1 MEQDRTEGL
10 RALIRQGLQAV
21 AYKDTLAHLGDRS
34 SYIGM
39 SDIGQHWE
47 CPRAA
52 LAKKVLPTT
61 NSLERL
67 LTLQRGHWFESG
79 VGQALAS
86 LGLHVLPQL
95 EISWQHQGVPIKAHL
110 DFVLVW
116 GAPVNAIRILEVKS
130 TDKLPASP
138 HDSHL
143 LQLHGQIG
151 LLVKAWNK
159 PVFSLRAEDGTL
171 LHEKMTFP
179 QLCRAQLGLEM
190 PSTAAKT
197 SIEAWLLC
205 LSMKEVKAFGPYGFN
220 QAMLDTALDHAVHLW
235 GDLTAYRAGKLF
247 LSQVDCAQGFYPLC
261 SYCEHN
267 GDCPKFPQG
276 TQMPQWEPA
285 LEKMAALKE
294 QRTALDN
301 EIKEMETVL
310 KLVHR
315 QAGTRDWVDTG
326 NYRFRMSV
334 TAGRTTLDKEA
345 LREELTEIFHAE
357 HLGDIDVDTLLAR
370 CERTGSPFEKLSIS
384 PINWR
389 TGGQHFNSSRERN
402 NIITY

>member
-1 MEQDRTEGL
+1 M
-10 RALIRQGLQAV
+10 V
-21 AYKDTLAHLGDRS
+21 
-34 SYIGM
+34 
-39 SDIGQHWE
+39 
-47 CPRAA
+47 
-52 LAKKVLPTT
+52 PTP

-130 TDKLPASP
+130 TSRLPDTP

-143 LQLHGQIG
+143 LQLHGQLG
-151 LLVKAWNK
+151 LLAQAWDK
-159 PVFSLRAEDGTL
+159 PVFSIRAEDGTL

-179 QLCRAQLGLEM
+179 QLCHARLGLQL
-190 PSTAAKT
+190 PATADKT
-197 SIEAWLLC
+197 SMEAWLLC
-205 LSMKEVKAFGPYGFN
+205 LSMQDVTTFGPYTFN
-220 QAMLDTALDHAVHLW
+220 QAMLDTALDHAVQLW
-235 GDLTAYRAGKLF
+235 GDLKAHRAGNLS
-247 LSQVDCAQGFYPLC
+247 LSQVTCAQGFYPIC
-261 SYCEHN
+261 SYCEYN

-276 TQMPQWEPA
+276 VQMPQWEPA
-285 LEKMAALKE
+285 LEKLAVLKE

-326 NYRFRMSV
+326 KYRFRMSV
-334 TAGRTTLDKEA
+334 AAGRSTLNRDA
-345 LREELTEIFHAE
+345 LHEELTDIFRFE
-357 HLGDIDVDTLLAR
+357 GLGDIDVDALLAR
-370 CERTGSPFEKLSIS
+370 CERTGAPFERLCVS
-384 PINWR
+384 PVN
-389 TGGQHFNSSRERN
+389 
-402 NIITY
+402 

>member
-1 MEQDRTEGL
+1 MEQKDRTEGL

-21 AYKDTLAHLGDRS
+21 AHKDTLALLGDRS
-34 SYIGM
+34 SYVGM

-52 LAKKVLPTT
+52 LARKVMPTT

-86 LGLHVLPQL
+86 QGLHVLPQL

-159 PVFSLRAEDGTL
+159 PVFSLRAEDGTI
-171 LHEKMTFP
+171 LHDKMTFP
-179 QLCRAQLGLEM
+179 QLCRFQLGIQL
-190 PSTAAKT
+190 PATAAEA
-197 SIEAWLLC
+197 SMEAWLLC
-205 LSMKEVKAFGPYGFN
+205 LSMKEVKTFGPYGFN
-220 QAMLDTALDHAVHLW
+220 QAMLDTALDHAAQLW
-235 GDLTAYRAGKLF
+235 GELTDFRAGHITLA
-247 LSQVDCAQGFYPLC
+247 QVDCAQGFYPLC

-267 GDCPKFPQG
+267 GDCPKFPHG
-276 TQMPQWEPA
+276 VQMPQWEPA
-285 LEKMAALKE
+285 LEKLAALKD
-294 QRTALDN
+294 QRTALDA

-334 TAGRTTLDKEA
+334 AAGRTTLDKDA
-345 LREELTEIFHAE
+345 LREKLTEIFHAE
-357 HLGDIDVDTLLAR
+357 HLGHIDVDTLLAR
-370 CERTGSPFEKLSIS
+370 CERVGSPFEKLSIS
-384 PINWR
+384 PIN
-389 TGGQHFNSSRERN
+389 
-402 NIITY
+402 

>member
-1 MEQDRTEGL
+1 MMNTNRTEGL
-10 RALIRQGLQAV
+10 RALIRQGLQVVSQQSTA
-21 AYKDTLAHLGDRS
+21 AHLGDRS
-34 SYIGM
+34 AYVGM

-52 LAKKVLPTT
+52 LARKVLLGA

-95 EISWQHQGVPIKAHL
+95 EINWQHQGVPIKAHL

-151 LLVKAWNK
+151 LLAQAWDK
-159 PVFSLRAEDGTL
+159 PVFSFRAEDGTL

-179 QLCRAQLGLEM
+179 QLCRAQLGLQLPKQAEKLNM
-190 PSTAAKT
+190 
-197 SIEAWLLC
+197 EAWLLC
-205 LSMKEVKAFGPYGFN
+205 LSMKEVKASGPYGFN
-220 QAMLDTALDHAVHLW
+220 QAMLDTALDHAVQLW
-235 GDLTAYRAGKLF
+235 GDLTAHRAGNLS
-247 LSQVDCAQGFYPLC
+247 LSQVTCAQGFYPIC
-261 SYCEHN
+261 SYCEYN

-276 TQMPQWEPA
+276 VQMPQWEPA
-285 LEKMAALKE
+285 LEKLAALKE

-315 QAGTRDWVDTG
+315 QSGTRDWVDTG
-326 NYRFRMSV
+326 KYRFRMSV
-334 TAGRTTLDKEA
+334 AAGRSTLDREA
-345 LREELTEIFHAE
+345 LHEELTDIFRFE
-357 HLGDIDVDTLLAR
+357 GLGDIDVDALLAR
-370 CERTGSPFEKLSIS
+370 CERTGAPSERVWVSPV
-384 PINWR
+384 N
-389 TGGQHFNSSRERN
+389 
-402 NIITY
+402 

>member
-1 MEQDRTEGL
+1 MEVTDRTEGL

-21 AYKDTLAHLGDRS
+21 STQSTAAHLGDRS
-34 SYIGM
+34 TYVGM

-52 LAKKVLPTT
+52 LARKVLPTT

-95 EISWQHQGVPIKAHL
+95 EINWQHQGVPIKAHL
-110 DFVLVW
+110 DFVVVW

-151 LLVKAWNK
+151 LMAKAWRK
-159 PVFSLRAEDGTL
+159 PVFSLRTEDGTL
-171 LHEKMTFP
+171 LHDKMTFP
-179 QLCRAQLGLEM
+179 QLCLAHLGLHL
-190 PSTAAKT
+190 PTTATEA
-197 SIEAWLLC
+197 SMEAWLLC

-220 QAMLDTALDHAVHLW
+220 QAMLDTALDHATQLW
-235 GDLTAYRAGKLF
+235 DELAAFRAGNITLA
-247 LSQVDCAQGFYPLC
+247 QVDCAQGFYPIC
-261 SYCEHN
+261 SYCEYN

-276 TQMPQWEPA
+276 VQMPQWEPA
-285 LEKMAALKE
+285 LEKLAALKE

-315 QAGTRDWVDTG
+315 QSGAQDWVETG
-326 NYRFRMSV
+326 KYRFRMSV
-334 TAGRTTLDKEA
+334 AAGRSTLNRDA
-345 LREELTEIFHAE
+345 LHEELTDIFRFE
-357 HLGDIDVDTLLAR
+357 GVGGIDVDALLAR
-370 CERTGSPFEKLSIS
+370 CERTGAPSERLSIS
-384 PINWR
+384 PIN
-389 TGGQHFNSSRERN
+389 
-402 NIITY
+402 

>member
-1 MEQDRTEGL
+1 MELSDRTEGL

-21 AYKDTLAHLGDRS
+21 SQQSTTAHLGDRS
-34 SYIGM
+34 TYVGM

-52 LAKKVLPTT
+52 LARKVLPTT

-86 LGLHVLPQL
+86 LSLHVLPQL
-95 EISWQHQGVPIKAHL
+95 EINWQHQGVPIKAHL
-110 DFVLVW
+110 DFVVVW

-151 LLVKAWNK
+151 LMAKAWRK
-159 PVFSLRAEDGTL
+159 PVFSLRTEDGTL
-171 LHEKMTFP
+171 LHDKMTFP
-179 QLCRAQLGLEM
+179 QLCLAHLGLHL
-190 PSTAAKT
+190 PTTATEA
-197 SIEAWLLC
+197 SMEAWLLC

-220 QAMLDTALDHAVHLW
+220 QAMFDTALDHATQLW
-235 GDLTAYRAGKLF
+235 DELAAFRAGNITLA
-247 LSQVDCAQGFYPLC
+247 QVDCAQGFYPIC
-261 SYCEHN
+261 SYCEYN

-276 TQMPQWEPA
+276 VQMPQWEPA
-285 LEKMAALKE
+285 LEKLAALKE

-315 QAGTRDWVDTG
+315 QSGAQDWVETG
-326 NYRFRMSV
+326 KYRFRMSV
-334 TAGRTTLDKEA
+334 AAGRSTLNRDA
-345 LREELTEIFHAE
+345 LHEELTDIFRFE
-357 HLGDIDVDTLLAR
+357 GLGDIDVDALLTH
-370 CERTGSPFEKLSIS
+370 CERTGAPFERLSIT
-384 PINWR
+384 PIN
-389 TGGQHFNSSRERN
+389 
-402 NIITY
+402 

>member
-1 MEQDRTEGL
+1 MEHSDRTEGL

-21 AYKDTLAHLGDRS
+21 SQQSTAAHLGDRS
-34 SYIGM
+34 TYIGM

-52 LAKKVLPTT
+52 LARKVMPTP

-95 EISWQHQGVPIKAHL
+95 EINWQHQGVPIKAHL

-130 TDKLPASP
+130 TDKLPDTP

-151 LLVKAWNK
+151 LLTKAWSK

-171 LHEKMTFP
+171 LYEKMTFP
-179 QLCRAQLGLEM
+179 QLCRDHLGRQL
-190 PSTAAKT
+190 PATAAEA
-197 SIEAWLLC
+197 SMEAWLLC

-220 QAMLDTALDHAVHLW
+220 QAMLDTALDHAVQLW
-235 GDLTAYRAGKLF
+235 GDLTAHRAGNLS
-247 LSQVDCAQGFYPLC
+247 LSQVTCAQGFYPLC
-261 SYCEHN
+261 SYCEYN

-276 TQMPQWEPA
+276 VHMPQWEPA
-285 LEKMAALKE
+285 LEKLAALKE

-315 QAGTRDWVDTG
+315 QSGTRDWVDTG

-334 TAGRTTLDKEA
+334 AAGRSTLNREA
-345 LREELTEIFHAE
+345 LHEELTAIFRFE
-357 HLGDIDVDTLLAR
+357 GLGNIDVDALLAR
-370 CERTGSPFEKLSIS
+370 CERVGSPFEKLSIS
-384 PINWR
+384 PIN
-389 TGGQHFNSSRERN
+389 
-402 NIITY
+402 

>member
-1 MEQDRTEGL
+1 MEQMDRTEGL

-21 AYKDTLAHLGDRS
+21 AHNDTLAHLGDRS
-34 SYIGM
+34 RYVGM

-52 LAKKVLPTT
+52 LARKVLPTAD
-61 NSLERL
+61 SLERL
-67 LTLQRGHWFESG
+67 LTLQRGHWFEAG

-95 EISWQHQGVPIKAHL
+95 EIKWQHQGVPIKAHL

-151 LLVKAWNK
+151 LLTKAWNK
-159 PVFSLRAEDGTL
+159 PVFSLRAADGTL
-171 LHEKMTFP
+171 LHDKMTFP
-179 QLCRAQLGLEM
+179 QLCLAHLGLPLPKQAEELNM
-190 PSTAAKT
+190 
-197 SIEAWLLC
+197 EAWLLC

-220 QAMLDTALDHAVHLW
+220 QAMLDTALDHAVQLW
-235 GDLTAYRAGKLF
+235 GDLTAHRAGNLP
-247 LSQVDCAQGFYPLC
+247 LSQVTCAQGFYPIC
-261 SYCEHN
+261 SYCEYN

-276 TQMPQWEPA
+276 VQMPQWEPA
-285 LEKMAALKE
+285 LEKLAALKE

-315 QAGTRDWVDTG
+315 QSGTRDWVDTG

-334 TAGRTTLDKEA
+334 AAGRSTLNREA
-345 LREELTEIFHAE
+345 LHEELTDIFRFE
-357 HLGDIDVDTLLAR
+357 GVGGIDVDALLAR
-370 CERTGSPFEKLSIS
+370 CERVGASSERLSIS
-384 PINWR
+384 PIN
-389 TGGQHFNSSRERN
+389 
-402 NIITY
+402 

>member
-1 MEQDRTEGL
+1 MKQMDRTEGL

-21 AYKDTLAHLGDRS
+21 SQQSTAAHLGDRS
-34 SYIGM
+34 TYVGM

-52 LAKKVLPTT
+52 LARKVLPTT

-95 EISWQHQGVPIKAHL
+95 EINWQHQGVPIKAHL

-151 LLVKAWNK
+151 LLAQAWDK
-159 PVFSLRAEDGTL
+159 PVFSIRAEDGTL
-171 LHEKMTFP
+171 LHKKMTFP
-179 QLCRAQLGLEM
+179 QLCLAHLGLQLPKQAEELNM
-190 PSTAAKT
+190 
-197 SIEAWLLC
+197 EAWLLC

-220 QAMLDTALDHAVHLW
+220 QAMLDTALDHAVQLW
-235 GDLTAYRAGKLF
+235 DDLTTYRAGNLS
-247 LSQVDCAQGFYPLC
+247 LSQLTCAQGFYPIC
-261 SYCEHN
+261 SYCEYN

-276 TQMPQWEPA
+276 VQMPQWEPA
-285 LEKMAALKE
+285 LEKLAALKE
-294 QRTALDN
+294 QRTALDK
-301 EIKEMETVL
+301 EIKEMEAVL

-315 QAGTRDWVDTG
+315 QAGTRDWVQAG
-326 NYRFRMSV
+326 KHRFRMSV
-334 TAGRTTLDKEA
+334 AAGRSTLNREA
-345 LREELTEIFHAE
+345 LHEELAAIFRFE
-357 HLGDIDVDTLLAR
+357 GLGDIDVDALLAR
-370 CERTGSPFEKLSIS
+370 CERMGAPFERLTIS
-384 PINWR
+384 PIN
-389 TGGQHFNSSRERN
+389 
-402 NIITY
+402 

>member
-1 MEQDRTEGL
+1 MEQMDRMEGL

-21 AYKDTLAHLGDRS
+21 AHKGTLAHLGDRS

-79 VGQALAS
+79 VGQALES

-95 EISWQHQGVPIKAHL
+95 EINWQHQGVPIKAHL

-130 TDKLPASP
+130 TDKLPGTP

-151 LLVKAWNK
+151 LLAKAWSK
-159 PVFSLRAEDGTL
+159 PVFSLRSEDGTL
-171 LHEKMTFP
+171 LYDKMTFP
-179 QLCRAQLGLEM
+179 QICRAHFGLQL
-190 PSTAAKT
+190 PATAAKA
-197 SIEAWLLC
+197 SMEAWLLC
-205 LSMKEVKAFGPYGFN
+205 LSMKEVKAFGPYSFN
-220 QAMLDTALDHAVHLW
+220 QAMLDTALDHAAQLW
-235 GDLTAYRAGKLF
+235 NELADLRAGHITLA
-247 LSQVDCAQGFYPLC
+247 QVDCAQGFYPLC

-267 GDCPKFPQG
+267 TDCPKFPQG
-276 TQMPQWEPA
+276 VQMPQWEPV
-285 LEKMAALKE
+285 LEKLAALKE

-334 TAGRTTLDKEA
+334 AAGRTTLDKDA
-345 LREELTEIFHAE
+345 LRKELTEIFNEE
-357 HLGDIDVDTLLAR
+357 HLGDVDVDALLAR

-384 PINWR
+384 PIN
-389 TGGQHFNSSRERN
+389 
-402 NIITY
+402 

>member
-1 MEQDRTEGL
+1 MEQMDRTEGL

-21 AYKDTLAHLGDRS
+21 AHNDTLAHLGDRS
-34 SYIGM
+34 RYVGM

-52 LAKKVLPTT
+52 LARKVLPTAD
-61 NSLERL
+61 SLERL
-67 LTLQRGHWFESG
+67 LTLQRGHWFEAG

-86 LGLHVLPQL
+86 LGLNVLPQL
-95 EISWQHQGVPIKAHL
+95 EIKWQHQGVPIKAHL

-151 LLVKAWNK
+151 LLTKAWNK
-159 PVFSLRAEDGTL
+159 PVFSLRAADGTL
-171 LHEKMTFP
+171 LHDKMTFP
-179 QLCRAQLGLEM
+179 QLCRAQLGLQLPKQAEELNM
-190 PSTAAKT
+190 
-197 SIEAWLLC
+197 EAWLLC

-220 QAMLDTALDHAVHLW
+220 QAMLDTALDHAVQLW
-235 GDLTAYRAGKLF
+235 GDLTAHRAGNLS
-247 LSQVDCAQGFYPLC
+247 LSQVTCAQGFYPIC
-261 SYCEHN
+261 SYCEYN

-276 TQMPQWEPA
+276 VHMPQWEPA
-285 LEKMAALKE
+285 LEKLAALKE

-315 QAGTRDWVDTG
+315 QSGTRDWVDTG

-334 TAGRTTLDKEA
+334 AAGRSTLNREA
-345 LREELTEIFHAE
+345 LHEELTAIFRFE
-357 HLGDIDVDTLLAR
+357 GLGNIDVDALLAR
-370 CERTGSPFEKLSIS
+370 CERVGSPFEKLSIS
-384 PINWR
+384 PIN
-389 TGGQHFNSSRERN
+389 
-402 NIITY
+402 

>member
-1 MEQDRTEGL
+1 MEQRNRTEGL

-21 AYKDTLAHLGDRS
+21 SQQNTAAHLGDRS
-34 SYIGM
+34 TYVGM

-52 LAKKVLPTT
+52 LARKVLPAAD
-61 NSLERL
+61 SLERL

-95 EISWQHQGVPIKAHL
+95 EITWQHQGVPIKAHL

-130 TDKLPASP
+130 TDKLPDTP

-151 LLVKAWNK
+151 LLAMAWDK
-159 PVFSLRAEDGTL
+159 PAFSLRAADGTL

-179 QLCRAQLGLEM
+179 QLCHAQLGLLL
-190 PSTAAKT
+190 PPHADST
-197 SIEAWLLC
+197 SMEAWLLC
-205 LSMKEVKAFGPYGFN
+205 LSMKEVKTFGPYGFN
-220 QAMLDTALDHAVHLW
+220 QAMLDTALDHASQLW
-235 GDLTAYRAGKLF
+235 GELTAYRAGNLS

-261 SYCEHN
+261 SYCEYN

-276 TQMPQWEPA
+276 VQMPQWEPA
-285 LEKMAALKE
+285 LDKLAVLKK
-294 QRTALDN
+294 QRTTLDA

-315 QAGTRDWVDTG
+315 QAGTRDGVNTA

-334 TAGRTTLDKEA
+334 AAGRTTLDKNA
-345 LREELTEIFHAE
+345 LREELSEIFCFE
-357 HLGDIDVDTLLAR
+357 HLDDIDVDALLAR
-370 CERTGSPFEKLSIS
+370 CERTGEPFEKLSVS
-384 PINWR
+384 PIN
-389 TGGQHFNSSRERN
+389 
-402 NIITY
+402 

>member
-1 MEQDRTEGL
+1 MINTDRTEGL
-10 RALIRQGLQAV
+10 RALIRQGLEAV
-21 AYKDTLAHLGDRS
+21 SQKSTAAHLGDRS
-34 SYIGM
+34 TYVGM

-52 LAKKVLPTT
+52 LARKVVPTP

-130 TDKLPASP
+130 TDKLPGTP

-151 LLVKAWNK
+151 LLTKAWSK

-171 LHEKMTFP
+171 LHDKMTFP
-179 QLCRAQLGLEM
+179 QLCHTRLGLQL
-190 PSTAAKT
+190 PTTADKT
-197 SIEAWLLC
+197 SMEAWLLC
-205 LSMKEVKAFGPYGFN
+205 LSMKDVTTFGPYTFN
-220 QAMLDTALDHAVHLW
+220 QAMLDTALDHATQLW
-235 GDLTAYRAGKLF
+235 GDLTAHRAGN
-247 LSQVDCAQGFYPLC
+247 LSLSEVTCAQGFYPIC
-261 SYCEHN
+261 SYCEYN

-276 TQMPQWEPA
+276 VQMPQWEPA
-285 LEKMAALKE
+285 LEKLAALKE
-294 QRTALDN
+294 QRTALDK
-301 EIKEMETVL
+301 EIKEMEAVL

-315 QAGTRDWVDTG
+315 QAGTRDWVQAG
-326 NYRFRMSV
+326 KHRFRMSV
-334 TAGRTTLDKEA
+334 AAGRSTLNREA
-345 LREELTEIFHAE
+345 LHEELAAIFRFE
-357 HLGDIDVDTLLAR
+357 GLGDIDVDALLAR
-370 CERTGSPFEKLSIS
+370 CERMGAPFERLTIS
-384 PINWR
+384 PIN
-389 TGGQHFNSSRERN
+389 
-402 NIITY
+402 

>member
-1 MEQDRTEGL
+1 MEQMDRTEGL

-21 AYKDTLAHLGDRS
+21 AHKDTLAHLGDRS

-52 LAKKVLPTT
+52 LARKVLPIT
-61 NSLERL
+61 NSLDRL

-95 EISWQHQGVPIKAHL
+95 EINWQHQGVPIKAHL

-130 TDKLPASP
+130 TDKLPDSP

-151 LLVKAWNK
+151 LLAQAWDK
-159 PVFSLRAEDGTL
+159 PAFSLRAEDGTL
-171 LHEKMTFP
+171 LYDKLTFP
-179 QLCRAQLGLEM
+179 QLCHAQLGLQLPKQAGEV
-190 PSTAAKT
+190 SL
-197 SIEAWLLC
+197 EAWLLC
-205 LSMKEVKAFGPYGFN
+205 LSMKEVKTFGPYEFN
-220 QAMLDTALDHAVHLW
+220 QTMLDTALDHASQLW
-235 GDLTAYRAGKLF
+235 GNLAAYRAGSVS
-247 LSQVDCAQGFYPLC
+247 LSQLDCAQGFYPLC
-261 SYCEHN
+261 SYCEYN
-267 GDCPKFPQG
+267 GDCPKFPMG
-276 TQMPQWEPA
+276 VEMPQWEPA
-285 LEKMAALKE
+285 LDKLTALKN
-294 QRTALDN
+294 QRTALDA

-315 QAGTRDWVDTG
+315 QAGTRDWVQAG
-326 NYRFRMSV
+326 KHRFR
-334 TAGRTTLDKEA
+334 TAITTGRSTLNRDA
-345 LREELTEIFHAE
+345 LREELADIFHFE
-357 HLGDIDVDTLLAR
+357 RLDDIDVDALLAR
-370 CERTGSPFEKLSIS
+370 CGRMGAPSERLCVSPV
-384 PINWR
+384 N
-389 TGGQHFNSSRERN
+389 
-402 NIITY
+402 

>member
-1 MEQDRTEGL
+1 MELSDRTEGL

-21 AYKDTLAHLGDRS
+21 SQQSTTAHLGDRS
-34 SYIGM
+34 TYVGM

-52 LAKKVLPTT
+52 LARKVLPTT

-86 LGLHVLPQL
+86 LSLHVLPQL
-95 EISWQHQGVPIKAHL
+95 EINWQHQGVPIKAHL
-110 DFVLVW
+110 DFVVVW

-151 LLVKAWNK
+151 FLVKAWNK
-159 PVFSLRAEDGTL
+159 PFFSLRAEDGTL

-190 PSTAAKT
+190 PSTAAEA
-197 SIEAWLLC
+197 SMEAWLLC

-220 QAMLDTALDHAVHLW
+220 QAMLDTALDHATQLW
-235 GDLTAYRAGKLF
+235 DELAAFRAGNITLA
-247 LSQVDCAQGFYPLC
+247 QVDCAQGFYPIC
-261 SYCEHN
+261 SYCEYN

-276 TQMPQWEPA
+276 VQMPQWEPA
-285 LEKMAALKE
+285 LEKLAALKE

-315 QAGTRDWVDTG
+315 QSGAQDWVETG
-326 NYRFRMSV
+326 KYRFRMSV
-334 TAGRTTLDKEA
+334 AAGRSTLNRDA
-345 LREELTEIFHAE
+345 LHEELTDIFRFE
-357 HLGDIDVDTLLAR
+357 GVGGINVDALLAR
-370 CERTGSPFEKLSIS
+370 CERTGAPSERLSIS
-384 PINWR
+384 PIN
-389 TGGQHFNSSRERN
+389 
-402 NIITY
+402 

>member
-1 MEQDRTEGL
+1 MMNTNRTEGL

-21 AYKDTLAHLGDRS
+21 AHKDTLAHLGDRS
-34 SYIGM
+34 SYVGM

-52 LAKKVLPTT
+52 LARKVLPIT

-79 VGQALAS
+79 VGQALAV

-95 EISWQHQGVPIKAHL
+95 EINWQHQGVLIKAHL

-130 TDKLPASP
+130 TDKLPGSP
-138 HDSHL
+138 YDSHL

-151 LLVKAWNK
+151 LLTKAWSK

-171 LHEKMTFP
+171 LHDKMTFP
-179 QLCRAQLGLEM
+179 QLCLAHLGLQL
-190 PSTAAKT
+190 PTTATEA
-197 SIEAWLLC
+197 SMEAWLLC

-220 QAMLDTALDHAVHLW
+220 QAMLDTAFDHATQLW
-235 GDLTAYRAGKLF
+235 DELTAFRAGNITLA
-247 LSQVDCAQGFYPLC
+247 QVDCAQGFYPLC

-276 TQMPQWEPA
+276 MQMPQWEPA
-285 LEKMAALKE
+285 LEKLTTLKE

-301 EIKEMETVL
+301 EIKEIEAVL

-315 QAGTRDWVDTG
+315 QAGTRDWVQAG
-326 NYRFRMSV
+326 KHRFRMSV
-334 TAGRTTLDKEA
+334 AVGRTTLDKNA
-345 LREELTEIFHAE
+345 LREELAEIFHTE
-357 HLGDIDVDTLLAR
+357 HLGEIDVDALLTR
-370 CERTGSPFEKLSIS
+370 CERTGAPSERLTISSI
-384 PINWR
+384 N
-389 TGGQHFNSSRERN
+389 
-402 NIITY
+402 

>member
-1 MEQDRTEGL
+1 MEQRDRTEGL
-10 RALIRQGLQAV
+10 RALIRQGLQTVSQQSTA
-21 AYKDTLAHLGDRS
+21 AHLGDRS
-34 SYIGM
+34 TYVGM

-52 LAKKVLPTT
+52 LARKVLPTAD
-61 NSLERL
+61 SLERL

-79 VGQALAS
+79 VGQALTS

-95 EISWQHQGVPIKAHL
+95 EINWQHQGVPIKAHL

-151 LLVKAWNK
+151 LLTKAWSK

-179 QLCRAQLGLEM
+179 QLCRAQLGLQL
-190 PSTAAKT
+190 PKHADAA
-197 SIEAWLLC
+197 SLEAWLLY
-205 LSMKEVKAFGPYGFN
+205 LSMKDVTTFGPYIFN
-220 QAMLDTALDHAVHLW
+220 QPMLNTALDHATQLW
-235 GDLTAYRAGKLF
+235 GELTEFRTGQLTLA
-247 LSQVDCAQGFYPLC
+247 QVNCAQGFYPIC
-261 SYCEHN
+261 SYCEYN

-276 TQMPQWEPA
+276 VQMPQWEPA
-285 LEKMAALKE
+285 LEKLAALKE

-315 QAGTRDWVDTG
+315 QSGTRDWVDTG
-326 NYRFRMSV
+326 KYRFRMSV
-334 TAGRTTLDKEA
+334 AAGRSTLNREA
-345 LREELTEIFHAE
+345 LHEELTDIFRFE
-357 HLGDIDVDTLLAR
+357 GVGGIDVDTLLAR
-370 CERTGSPFEKLSIS
+370 CERTGAPSERLVIS
-384 PINWR
+384 PIN
-389 TGGQHFNSSRERN
+389 
-402 NIITY
+402 

>member
-1 MEQDRTEGL
+1 MELSDRTEGL

-21 AYKDTLAHLGDRS
+21 SQQSTTAHLGDRS
-34 SYIGM
+34 TYVGM

-52 LAKKVLPTT
+52 LARKVLPTT

-86 LGLHVLPQL
+86 LSLHVLPQL
-95 EISWQHQGVPIKAHL
+95 EINWQHQGVPIKAHL
-110 DFVLVW
+110 DFVVVW

-151 LLVKAWNK
+151 LMAKAWRK
-159 PVFSLRAEDGTL
+159 PVFSLRTEDGTL
-171 LHEKMTFP
+171 LHDKMTFP
-179 QLCRAQLGLEM
+179 QLCLAHLGLHL
-190 PSTAAKT
+190 PTTATEA
-197 SIEAWLLC
+197 SMEAWLLC

-220 QAMLDTALDHAVHLW
+220 QAMLDTALDHATQLW
-235 GDLTAYRAGKLF
+235 DELAAFRAGNITLA
-247 LSQVDCAQGFYPLC
+247 QVDCAQGFYPIC
-261 SYCEHN
+261 SYCEYN

-276 TQMPQWEPA
+276 VQMPQWEPA
-285 LEKMAALKE
+285 LEKLAALKE

-315 QAGTRDWVDTG
+315 QSGAQDWVETG
-326 NYRFRMSV
+326 KYRFRMSV
-334 TAGRTTLDKEA
+334 AAGRSTLNRDA
-345 LREELTEIFHAE
+345 LHEELTDIFRFE
-357 HLGDIDVDTLLAR
+357 GVGGIDVDALLAR
-370 CERTGSPFEKLSIS
+370 CERTGAPSERLSIS
-384 PINWR
+384 PIN
-389 TGGQHFNSSRERN
+389 
-402 NIITY
+402 

>member
-1 MEQDRTEGL
+1 MEQMDRTEGL

-21 AYKDTLAHLGDRS
+21 AHKDTLAHLGDRS

-52 LAKKVLPTT
+52 LARKVLPTT

-95 EISWQHQGVPIKAHL
+95 EINWQHQGVPIKAHL

-151 LLVKAWNK
+151 LLAQAWDK

-179 QLCRAQLGLEM
+179 QLCRAQLVLQLPKQAE
-190 PSTAAKT
+190 KL

-205 LSMKEVKAFGPYGFN
+205 LSMKDVTTFGPYSFN
-220 QAMLDTALDHAVHLW
+220 QAMLDTALDHATQLW
-235 GDLTAYRAGKLF
+235 GDLTAYRAGNVSI
-247 LSQVDCAQGFYPLC
+247 SQVDCAQGFYPLC
-261 SYCEHN
+261 SYCEYN
-267 GDCPKFPQG
+267 SDCPKLPQG
-276 TQMPQWEPA
+276 VQMPQWEPA
-285 LEKMAALKE
+285 LNKLAALKK
-294 QRTALDN
+294 QRTALDA
-301 EIKEMETVL
+301 EIKEMEAVL

-315 QAGTRDWVDTG
+315 QAGTRDWVNTV

-334 TAGRTTLDKEA
+334 AAGRTTLDKTA
-345 LREELTEIFHAE
+345 LREELSEIFSFE
-357 HLGDIDVDTLLAR
+357 HLGDIDVDALLAR
-370 CERTGSPFEKLSIS
+370 CERTGEPFERLSIS
-384 PINWR
+384 PIN
-389 TGGQHFNSSRERN
+389 
-402 NIITY
+402 

>member
-1 MEQDRTEGL
+1 MEQMDRTEGL

-21 AYKDTLAHLGDRS
+21 AHNDTLAHLGDRS
-34 SYIGM
+34 RYVGM

-52 LAKKVLPTT
+52 LARKVLPTAD
-61 NSLERL
+61 SLERL
-67 LTLQRGHWFESG
+67 LTLQRGHWFEAG

-86 LGLHVLPQL
+86 LGLNVLPQL
-95 EISWQHQGVPIKAHL
+95 EIKWQHQGVPIKAHL

-151 LLVKAWNK
+151 LLTKAWNK
-159 PVFSLRAEDGTL
+159 PVFSLRAADGTL
-171 LHEKMTFP
+171 LHDKMTFP
-179 QLCRAQLGLEM
+179 QLCLAHLGLPLPKQAEELNM
-190 PSTAAKT
+190 
-197 SIEAWLLC
+197 EAWLLC

-220 QAMLDTALDHAVHLW
+220 QAMLDTALDHAVQLW
-235 GDLTAYRAGKLF
+235 GDLTAHRAGNLS
-247 LSQVDCAQGFYPLC
+247 LSQVTCAQGFYPIC
-261 SYCEHN
+261 SYCEYN

-276 TQMPQWEPA
+276 VQMPQWEPA
-285 LEKMAALKE
+285 LEKLAALKE

-301 EIKEMETVL
+301 EIKEMEAVL

-315 QAGTRDWVDTG
+315 QSGTRDWVDTG
-326 NYRFRMSV
+326 KHRFRMSV
-334 TAGRTTLDKEA
+334 TAGRSTLNREA
-345 LREELTEIFHAE
+345 LHEELTAIFRFDG
-357 HLGDIDVDTLLAR
+357 LGNIDVDALLAR
-370 CERTGSPFEKLSIS
+370 CERVGSPFEKLSIS
-384 PINWR
+384 PIN
-389 TGGQHFNSSRERN
+389 
-402 NIITY
+402 

>member
-1 MEQDRTEGL
+1 MEMTDRTEGL

-21 AYKDTLAHLGDRS
+21 STQNIAAHLGDRS
-34 SYIGM
+34 TYVGM

-52 LAKKVLPTT
+52 LARKVMPTP

-95 EISWQHQGVPIKAHL
+95 EINWQHQGVPIKAHL

-151 LLVKAWNK
+151 LLAQAWDK
-159 PVFSLRAEDGTL
+159 PVFSFRAEDGTL
-171 LHEKMTFP
+171 LHDKMTFP
-179 QLCRAQLGLEM
+179 QLCHARLGLQLPKQAEKLNM
-190 PSTAAKT
+190 
-197 SIEAWLLC
+197 EAWLLC

-220 QAMLDTALDHAVHLW
+220 QAMLDTALDHAVQLW
-235 GDLTAYRAGKLF
+235 GDLTAHRAGNLS
-247 LSQVDCAQGFYPLC
+247 LSQVTCAQGFYPIC
-261 SYCEHN
+261 SYCEYN

-276 TQMPQWEPA
+276 VQMPQWEPA
-285 LEKMAALKE
+285 LEKLAALKE

-315 QAGTRDWVDTG
+315 QASTRDWVDTG
-326 NYRFRMSV
+326 KYRFRMSV
-334 TAGRTTLDKEA
+334 AAGRSTLNREA
-345 LREELTEIFHAE
+345 LHEELAAIFRFE
-357 HLGDIDVDTLLAR
+357 GLGDIDVDALLAR
-370 CERTGSPFEKLSIS
+370 CERMGAPYEKLSIS
-384 PINWR
+384 AIN
-389 TGGQHFNSSRERN
+389 
-402 NIITY
+402 

>member
-1 MEQDRTEGL
+1 M
-10 RALIRQGLQAV
+10 
-21 AYKDTLAHLGDRS
+21 
-34 SYIGM
+34 
-39 SDIGQHWE
+39 
-47 CPRAA
+47 
-52 LAKKVLPTT
+52 
-61 NSLERL
+61 
-67 LTLQRGHWFESG
+67 
-79 VGQALAS
+79 
-86 LGLHVLPQL
+86 GLHVLPQL

-110 DFVLVW
+110 DFVVVW

-151 LLVKAWNK
+151 LLAQAWDK

-179 QLCRAQLGLEM
+179 QLCRAQLGLQLPKQAE
-190 PSTAAKT
+190 KL

-205 LSMKEVKAFGPYGFN
+205 LSMKDVTTFGPYTFN
-220 QAMLDTALDHAVHLW
+220 QAMLDTALDHAVQLW
-235 GDLTAYRAGKLF
+235 GDLTAHRAGNLS
-247 LSQVDCAQGFYPLC
+247 LSQVTCAQGFYPIC
-261 SYCEHN
+261 SYCEYN

-276 TQMPQWEPA
+276 VHMPQWEPA
-285 LEKMAALKE
+285 LEKLAALKE

-334 TAGRTTLDKEA
+334 AAGRNTLNRES
-345 LREELTEIFHAE
+345 LHEELIDIFRFE
-357 HLGDIDVDTLLAR
+357 GLGGIDVDALLAR
-370 CERTGSPFEKLSIS
+370 CERTGTPFERLVIS
-384 PINWR
+384 LIN
-389 TGGQHFNSSRERN
+389 
-402 NIITY
+402 

>member
-1 MEQDRTEGL
+1 MKQPDRTEGL
-10 RALIRQGLQAV
+10 RSLIRQGLQAV
-21 AYKDTLAHLGDRS
+21 SQQSTAAHLGDRS
-34 SYIGM
+34 TYVGM

-52 LAKKVLPTT
+52 LARKVMPTP

-143 LQLHGQIG
+143 LQLHGQLG
-151 LLVKAWNK
+151 LLTQAWDK
-159 PVFSLRAEDGTL
+159 PVFNIRAEDGTL
-171 LHEKMTFP
+171 LHKKMTFP
-179 QLCRAQLGLEM
+179 QLCLAHLGLQL
-190 PSTAAKT
+190 PATADKT
-197 SIEAWLLC
+197 SMEAWLLC
-205 LSMKEVKAFGPYGFN
+205 LSMQDVTTFGPYTFN
-220 QAMLDTALDHAVHLW
+220 QAMLDTALDHAVQLW
-235 GDLTAYRAGKLF
+235 GDLTAHRAGNLS
-247 LSQVDCAQGFYPLC
+247 LSQVTCAQGFYPIC
-261 SYCEHN
+261 SYCEYN

-276 TQMPQWEPA
+276 VQMPQWEPA
-285 LEKMAALKE
+285 LEKLTVLKE

-315 QAGTRDWVDTG
+315 QSGTRDWVDTG
-326 NYRFRMSV
+326 KYRFRASV
-334 TAGRTTLDKEA
+334 ATGRNTLNREV
-345 LREELTEIFHAE
+345 LHEELTDIFRFE
-357 HLGDIDVDTLLAR
+357 GLGDIDVDALLAR
-370 CERTGSPFEKLSIS
+370 CERTGAPFERLSIS
-384 PINWR
+384 TIN
-389 TGGQHFNSSRERN
+389 
-402 NIITY
+402 

>member
-1 MEQDRTEGL
+1 MEQNRTEGL

-21 AYKDTLAHLGDRS
+21 AHKDTLAHLGDRS

-52 LAKKVLPTT
+52 LARKVLSTT

-95 EISWQHQGVPIKAHL
+95 EINWQHQGVPIKAHL

-179 QLCRAQLGLEM
+179 QLCRAQLGLQLPKQAE
-190 PSTAAKT
+190 KL

-205 LSMKEVKAFGPYGFN
+205 LSMKDVTTFGPYTFN
-220 QAMLDTALDHAVHLW
+220 QAMLDTALDHAVQLW
-235 GDLTAYRAGKLF
+235 GDLTAHRAGNLS
-247 LSQVDCAQGFYPLC
+247 LSQVTCAQGFYPIC
-261 SYCEHN
+261 SYCEYN

-276 TQMPQWEPA
+276 VQMPQWEPA
-285 LEKMAALKE
+285 LEKLAALKE

-315 QAGTRDWVDTG
+315 QSGTRDWVDTG

-334 TAGRTTLDKEA
+334 AAGRSTLNREA
-345 LREELTEIFHAE
+345 LHEELTAIFRFE
-357 HLGDIDVDTLLAR
+357 GLGNIDVDALLAR
-370 CERTGSPFEKLSIS
+370 CERVGSPFEKLSIS
-384 PINWR
+384 PIN
-389 TGGQHFNSSRERN
+389 
-402 NIITY
+402 

>member
-1 MEQDRTEGL
+1 MEQRDRTEGL

-21 AYKDTLAHLGDRS
+21 SQQSTAAHLGDRS
-34 SYIGM
+34 TYVGM

-52 LAKKVLPTT
+52 LARKVLPTT

-79 VGQALAS
+79 VGKALAS
-86 LGLHVLPQL
+86 LGLYVLPQL
-95 EISWQHQGVPIKAHL
+95 EINWQHQGVPIKAHL

-151 LLVKAWNK
+151 LLAQAWDK

-179 QLCRAQLGLEM
+179 QLCRAQLGLQLPKQAE
-190 PSTAAKT
+190 KL

-205 LSMKEVKAFGPYGFN
+205 LSMKDVTTFGPYTFN
-220 QAMLDTALDHAVHLW
+220 QAMLDTALDHAVQLW
-235 GDLTAYRAGKLF
+235 GDLTAHRAGNLS
-247 LSQVDCAQGFYPLC
+247 LSQVTCAQGFYPIC
-261 SYCEHN
+261 SYCEYN

-276 TQMPQWEPA
+276 VHMPQWEPA
-285 LEKMAALKE
+285 LEKLAALKE

-315 QAGTRDWVDTG
+315 QSGTRDWVDTG

-334 TAGRTTLDKEA
+334 AAGRSTLNREA
-345 LREELTEIFHAE
+345 LHEELTAIFRFE
-357 HLGDIDVDTLLAR
+357 GLGNIDVDALLAR
-370 CERTGSPFEKLSIS
+370 CERVGSPFEKLSIS
-384 PINWR
+384 PIN
-389 TGGQHFNSSRERN
+389 
-402 NIITY
+402 

>member
-1 MEQDRTEGL
+1 MKQMDRTEGL

-21 AYKDTLAHLGDRS
+21 SQKSTTAQLGDRS
-34 SYIGM
+34 TYVGM

-47 CPRAA
+47 CPRAV
-52 LAKKVLPTT
+52 LARKVMPTP

-79 VGQALAS
+79 VGKALAS
-86 LGLHVLPQL
+86 LGLYVLPQL
-95 EISWQHQGVPIKAHL
+95 EINWQHQGVPIKAHL

-151 LLVKAWNK
+151 LLAQAWDK

-179 QLCRAQLGLEM
+179 QLCRAQLGLQLPKQAE
-190 PSTAAKT
+190 KL

-205 LSMKEVKAFGPYGFN
+205 LSMKDVTTFGPYTFN
-220 QAMLDTALDHAVHLW
+220 QAMLDTALDHAVQLW
-235 GDLTAYRAGKLF
+235 GDLTAHRAGNLS
-247 LSQVDCAQGFYPLC
+247 LSQVTCAQGFYPIC
-261 SYCEHN
+261 SYCEYN

-276 TQMPQWEPA
+276 VHMPQWEPA
-285 LEKMAALKE
+285 LEKLAALKE

-315 QAGTRDWVDTG
+315 QSGTRDWVDTG

-334 TAGRTTLDKEA
+334 AAGRSTLNREA
-345 LREELTEIFHAE
+345 LHEELTAIFRFE
-357 HLGDIDVDTLLAR
+357 GLGNIDVDALLAR
-370 CERTGSPFEKLSIS
+370 CERVGSPFEKLSIS
-384 PINWR
+384 PIN
-389 TGGQHFNSSRERN
+389 
-402 NIITY
+402 

>member
-1 MEQDRTEGL
+1 MINTDRTEGL

-21 AYKDTLAHLGDRS
+21 SQQSTAAHLGDRS
-34 SYIGM
+34 TYVGM

-52 LAKKVLPTT
+52 LARKVLPTT

-79 VGQALAS
+79 VGKALAS
-86 LGLHVLPQL
+86 LGLYVLPQL
-95 EISWQHQGVPIKAHL
+95 EINWQHQGVPIKAHL

-151 LLVKAWNK
+151 LLAQAWDK

-179 QLCRAQLGLEM
+179 QLCRAQLGLQLPKQAE
-190 PSTAAKT
+190 KL

-205 LSMKEVKAFGPYGFN
+205 LSMKDVTTFGPYTFN
-220 QAMLDTALDHAVHLW
+220 QAMLDTALDHAVQLW
-235 GDLTAYRAGKLF
+235 GDLTAHRAGNLS
-247 LSQVDCAQGFYPLC
+247 LSQVTCAQGFYPIC
-261 SYCEHN
+261 SYCEYN

-276 TQMPQWEPA
+276 VHMPQWEPA
-285 LEKMAALKE
+285 LEKLAALKE
-294 QRTALDN
+294 QRTALDS

-334 TAGRTTLDKEA
+334 TAGRTTLDKDA

-357 HLGDIDVDTLLAR
+357 HLGDIDVNALLAR

-384 PINWR
+384 PIN
-389 TGGQHFNSSRERN
+389 
-402 NIITY
+402 

>member
-1 MEQDRTEGL
+1 MEQTDRTEGL

-21 AYKDTLAHLGDRS
+21 AHKDTLAHLGDRS

-52 LAKKVLPTT
+52 LARKVLPTT

-86 LGLHVLPQL
+86 LGLYMLPQL
-95 EISWQHQGVPIKAHL
+95 EINWQHQGVPIKAHL

-130 TDKLPASP
+130 TDKLPGTP

-151 LLVKAWNK
+151 LLTKAWNK

-179 QLCRAQLGLEM
+179 QLCRAQFGLEL
-190 PSTAAKT
+190 PATAAEA
-197 SIEAWLLC
+197 SMEAWLLC

-220 QAMLDTALDHAVHLW
+220 QAMLNTALDHAAQLW
-235 GDLTAYRAGKLF
+235 GELTAFRAGHITLA
-247 LSQVDCAQGFYPLC
+247 QVDCAQGFYPLC

-276 TQMPQWEPA
+276 VQMPQWEPA
-285 LEKMAALKE
+285 LEKLAALKD
-294 QRTALDN
+294 QRTFLDN

-326 NYRFRMSV
+326 TYRFRMSV
-334 TAGRTTLDKEA
+334 AAGRTTLDKDA
-345 LREELTEIFHAE
+345 LREELTEIFNSE
-357 HLGDIDVDTLLAR
+357 HMGDIDLNALLAR
-370 CERTGSPFEKLSIS
+370 CERTGSPLEKLSIS
-384 PINWR
+384 PIN
-389 TGGQHFNSSRERN
+389 
-402 NIITY
+402 

>member
-1 MEQDRTEGL
+1 MTDRTEGL

-21 AYKDTLAHLGDRS
+21 SQKSTTAQLGDRS
-34 SYIGM
+34 TYVGM

-47 CPRAA
+47 CPRAV
-52 LAKKVLPTT
+52 LARKVMPTP

-79 VGQALAS
+79 VGKALAS
-86 LGLHVLPQL
+86 LGLYVLPQL
-95 EISWQHQGVPIKAHL
+95 EINWQHQGVPIKAHL

-151 LLVKAWNK
+151 LLAQAWDK

-179 QLCRAQLGLEM
+179 QLCRAQLGLQLPKQAEELNM
-190 PSTAAKT
+190 
-197 SIEAWLLC
+197 EAWLLC

-220 QAMLDTALDHAVHLW
+220 QAMLDTALDHAVQLW
-235 GDLTAYRAGKLF
+235 GDLTTHRAGNLS
-247 LSQVDCAQGFYPLC
+247 LSQVTCAQGFYPIC
-261 SYCEHN
+261 SYCEYN

-276 TQMPQWEPA
+276 VQMPQWEPA
-285 LEKMAALKE
+285 LEKLAALKE

-315 QAGTRDWVDTG
+315 QSGTRDWVDTG

-334 TAGRTTLDKEA
+334 AAGRSTLNREA
-345 LREELTEIFHAE
+345 LHEELTAIFRFE
-357 HLGDIDVDTLLAR
+357 GLGNIDVDALLAR
-370 CERTGSPFEKLSIS
+370 CERVGSPFEKLSIS
-384 PINWR
+384 PIN
-389 TGGQHFNSSRERN
+389 
-402 NIITY
+402 

>member
-21 AYKDTLAHLGDRS
+21 AHKDTLAHLGDRS
-34 SYIGM
+34 SYVGM

-52 LAKKVLPTT
+52 LARKVLPTT

-95 EISWQHQGVPIKAHL
+95 EISWRHQGVPIKAHL

-130 TDKLPASP
+130 TDKLPDTP

-151 LLVKAWNK
+151 LLVKAWAK

-171 LHEKMTFP
+171 LYDKMTFP
-179 QLCRAQLGLEM
+179 QLCRVQLGIQL
-190 PSTAAKT
+190 PATATEA
-197 SIEAWLLC
+197 SMEAWLLC

-220 QAMLDTALDHAVHLW
+220 QAMLDTALDHAAQLW
-235 GDLTAYRAGKLF
+235 GELTDFRAGHITLA
-247 LSQVDCAQGFYPLC
+247 QVDCAQGFYPLC

-276 TQMPQWEPA
+276 VQMPQWEPA
-285 LEKMAALKE
+285 LEKLAALKE
-294 QRTALDN
+294 QRTTLDN

-326 NYRFRMSV
+326 NYRFRMAV
-334 TAGRTTLDKEA
+334 AAGRTTLDKDA
-345 LREELTEIFHAE
+345 LREELTEILNAE
-357 HLGDIDVDTLLAR
+357 HPGGIDVDTLLAR

-384 PINWR
+384 PIN
-389 TGGQHFNSSRERN
+389 
-402 NIITY
+402 

>member
-1 MEQDRTEGL
+1 MEHSDRTEGL

-21 AYKDTLAHLGDRS
+21 SQKSTTAQLGDRS
-34 SYIGM
+34 TYVGM

-47 CPRAA
+47 CPRAV
-52 LAKKVLPTT
+52 LARKVMPTP

-95 EISWQHQGVPIKAHL
+95 EINWQHQGVPIKAHL

-151 LLVKAWNK
+151 LLAQAWDK
-159 PVFSLRAEDGTL
+159 PVFSIRAEDGTL
-171 LHEKMTFP
+171 LHKKMTFP
-179 QLCRAQLGLEM
+179 QLCLAHLGLQLPKQAEELNM
-190 PSTAAKT
+190 
-197 SIEAWLLC
+197 EAWLLC

-220 QAMLDTALDHAVHLW
+220 QAMLDTALDHAVQLW
-235 GDLTAYRAGKLF
+235 DDLTTYRAGNLS
-247 LSQVDCAQGFYPLC
+247 LSQLTCAQGFYPIC
-261 SYCEHN
+261 SYCEYN

-276 TQMPQWEPA
+276 VHMPQWEPA
-285 LEKMAALKE
+285 LEKLASLKE
-294 QRTALDN
+294 QRTALDD

-315 QAGTRDWVDTG
+315 QSGTRDWVDTG

-334 TAGRTTLDKEA
+334 AAGRSTLNREA
-345 LREELTEIFHAE
+345 LHEELTAIFRFDG
-357 HLGDIDVDTLLAR
+357 LGNIDVDALLAR
-370 CERTGSPFEKLSIS
+370 CERVGSPFEKLSIS
-384 PINWR
+384 PIN
-389 TGGQHFNSSRERN
+389 
-402 NIITY
+402 

>member
-1 MEQDRTEGL
+1 MMNTNRTEGL

-21 AYKDTLAHLGDRS
+21 SQKSTTAHLGDRS
-34 SYIGM
+34 TYVGM

-47 CPRAA
+47 CPRAV
-52 LAKKVLPTT
+52 LARKVMPTP

-86 LGLHVLPQL
+86 LSLHVLPQL
-95 EISWQHQGVPIKAHL
+95 EITWQHQGVPIKAHL

-116 GAPVNAIRILEVKS
+116 SAPVNAIRILEVKS

-151 LLVKAWNK
+151 LLAKAWSK

-171 LHEKMTFP
+171 LHDKMTFP
-179 QLCRAQLGLEM
+179 QLCRAQLGLQLPKQAE
-190 PSTAAKT
+190 KL

-205 LSMKEVKAFGPYGFN
+205 LSMKDVTTFGPYTFN
-220 QAMLDTALDHAVHLW
+220 QAMLDTALDHAVQLW
-235 GDLTAYRAGKLF
+235 GDLTAHRAGNLS
-247 LSQVDCAQGFYPLC
+247 LSQVTCAQGFYPIC
-261 SYCEHN
+261 SYCEYN

-276 TQMPQWEPA
+276 VQMPQWEPA
-285 LEKMAALKE
+285 LEKLAALKE

-315 QAGTRDWVDTG
+315 QSGTRDWVDTG

-334 TAGRTTLDKEA
+334 AAGRSTLNREA
-345 LREELTEIFHAE
+345 LHEELTVIFRFE
-357 HLGDIDVDTLLAR
+357 GLGNIDVDALLAR
-370 CERTGSPFEKLSIS
+370 CERVGSPFEKLSIS
-384 PINWR
+384 PIN
-389 TGGQHFNSSRERN
+389 
-402 NIITY
+402 

>member
-1 MEQDRTEGL
+1 MEQMDRTEGL

-21 AYKDTLAHLGDRS
+21 AHKDTLAHLGDRS

-52 LAKKVLPTT
+52 LARKVLPTT

-95 EISWQHQGVPIKAHL
+95 EINWQHQGVPIKAHL

-151 LLVKAWNK
+151 LLAQTWDK

-179 QLCRAQLGLEM
+179 QLCRAQLGLQLPKQAE
-190 PSTAAKT
+190 KL

-205 LSMKEVKAFGPYGFN
+205 LSMKDVTTFGPYTFN
-220 QAMLDTALDHAVHLW
+220 QAMLDTALDHAVQLW
-235 GDLTAYRAGKLF
+235 GDLTAHRAGNLS
-247 LSQVDCAQGFYPLC
+247 LSQVTCAQGFYPIC
-261 SYCEHN
+261 SYCEYN

-276 TQMPQWEPA
+276 VHMPQWEPA
-285 LEKMAALKE
+285 LEKLAALKE

-315 QAGTRDWVDTG
+315 QSGTRDWVDTG

-334 TAGRTTLDKEA
+334 AAGRSTLNREA
-345 LREELTEIFHAE
+345 LHEELTAIFRFE
-357 HLGDIDVDTLLAR
+357 GLGNIDVDALLAR
-370 CERTGSPFEKLSIS
+370 CERVGSPFEKLSIS
-384 PINWR
+384 PIN
-389 TGGQHFNSSRERN
+389 
-402 NIITY
+402 